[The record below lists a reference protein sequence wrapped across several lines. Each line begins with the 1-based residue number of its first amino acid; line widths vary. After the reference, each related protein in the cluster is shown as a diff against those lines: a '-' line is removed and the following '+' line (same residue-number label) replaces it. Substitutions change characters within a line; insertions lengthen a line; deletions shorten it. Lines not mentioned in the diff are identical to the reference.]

1 MAIIRLL
8 FGLWSLVVRKIVGYS
23 PVGRSSLVGELWHP
37 AIDNDTARGFV
48 RGVQIPALVVVVIKE
63 CWSVKNDIRN
73 RLERRS
79 GQMVVRKG
87 PAAGEAAYVS
97 GR

>member
-1 MAIIRLL
+1 MA
-8 FGLWSLVVRKIVGYS
+8 KYK
-23 PVGRSSLVGELWHP
+23 
-37 AIDNDTARGFV
+37 DTAPEIV
-48 RGVQIPALVVVVIKE
+48 WCAQLPALFVVVIKE